1 MKKNKIGLLW
11 EVVKDTKNK
20 KACIIGP
27 NSDDTPV
34 IQRVVAKGKD
44 FIQQPIPVS
53 EMSYS
58 EIEDNLKKDG
68 YEIVDSYLL
77 IQY

>member
-1 MKKNKIGLLW
+1 MW
-11 EVVKDTKNK
+11 EVVKDTVNR

-27 NSDDTPV
+27 NSDDTPI

-44 FIQQPIPVS
+44 FIQQTITVS
-53 EMSYS
+53 EMSHS
-58 EIEDNLKKDG
+58 EIEDYLRKDG

>member
-1 MKKNKIGLLW
+1 MNKKRQLIW
-11 EVVKDTKNK
+11 EVVRDTKNK

-27 NSDDTPV
+27 NFDDTPI
-34 IQRVVAKGKD
+34 IQRVNEKGKD

-53 EMSYS
+53 GMSSS
-58 EIEDNLKKDG
+58 EIEENLKEDG